1 MLIISLSHNT
11 KMKIKILSLSFLLFL
26 FSCKDKKTEEETPEP
41 ATSTTGNTPTPDIN
55 NTFAY
60 GVLKKVKGIWNGPV
74 TSTTPLGGY
83 PEWIVDFRPI
93 SENQIS
99 AKNELDTLNDIHM
112 SFFIAL
118 YNNEYKVAFRNG
130 GSFAGMKRVSYFLA
144 DSVSEIGAYSFYR
157 FSEIIKGKK
166 RAYTEVI
173 LRADSLYIKSYTNKY
188 NTQSNST
195 PHMTWSAKLQDTTSS
210 QAATANF
217 TFPKKT
223 STKDFSNTFAGQ
235 TEAVYYN
242 NPLEP
247 YPESSQPYLGQT
259 NAGYTFGPG
268 YTPVSTKKVFLVIT
282 TQPLF
287 SGVVFNPANLKFR
300 SRYVILA
307 ANDNNYIF
315 NYMHPGTY
323 YYYALY
329 DNDGNNVFGSGDWI
343 STANT
348 TFNLGSQASANTSTQ
363 INFTIP

>member
-1 MLIISLSHNT
+1 MKNKLIAVSL
-11 KMKIKILSLSFLLFL
+11 LLAFVC
-26 FSCKDKKTEEETPEP
+26 CKSKKKEEEEIPPP
-41 ATSTTGNTPTPDIN
+41 ATTGNPASGPDVN
-55 NTFAY
+55 NTIGF
-60 GVLKKVKGIWNGPV
+60 GVMQKVKGIWNGPV

-118 YNNEYKVAFRNG
+118 YNNEYRVAFRNG
-130 GSFAGMKRVSYFLA
+130 GSFGGMKRVSYFLA
-144 DSVSEIGAYSFYR
+144 DSVSETGSNSFYR
-157 FSEIIKGKK
+157 FSEILKGKK

-173 LRADSLYIKSYTNKY
+173 LRADSLYIRSYTNKY
-188 NTQSNST
+188 NMQASST
-195 PHMTWSAKLQDTTSS
+195 PHMAWSAKRQDTSSS
-210 QAATANF
+210 QPAVNAF
-217 TFPKKT
+217 GFPKK
-223 STKDFSNTFAGQ
+223 SRTKDFTSTFTGQ

-242 NPLEP
+242 NPNEP
-247 YPESSQPYLGQT
+247 YPENAQPYLGQT
-259 NAGYTFGPG
+259 NAAYTFAGG
-268 YTPVSTKKVFLVIT
+268 FTPVATKKVFLVIT

-287 SGVVFNPANLKFR
+287 NGVIFNSANLKYR

-307 ANDNNYIF
+307 ANDNSYTF

-329 DNDGNNVFGSGDWI
+329 DNDGNNTFGSGDWI

-348 TFNLGSQASANTSTQ
+348 TFTLGNQAIANTTTQ
-363 INFTIP
+363 INFIIP